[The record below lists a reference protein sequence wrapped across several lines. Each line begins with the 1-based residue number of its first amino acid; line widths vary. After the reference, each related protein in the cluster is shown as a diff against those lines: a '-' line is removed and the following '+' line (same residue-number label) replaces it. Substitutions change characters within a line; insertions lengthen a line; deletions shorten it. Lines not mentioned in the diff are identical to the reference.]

1 MTLGTKE
8 EYFTVNLM
16 VKLKVIKKYKD
27 IELERSMLVGEDLEV
42 SRERAEVLLSK
53 GFVKIIKISKLNNK

>member
-1 MTLGTKE
+1 
-8 EYFTVNLM
+8 M